1 MNPYYFFGWRVA
13 SFAGWL
19 PFIFYLWNGQ
29 NHSQLSLIVK
39 ASKNVF
45 GKKKKKKG
53 VEMSLKSSKTKE
65 TTKNIARTSQ
75 GHFLHHLALTQTSLT
90 EGECAVM
97 KFQSSSSTGSHAAQW
112 PRAFLWARALE
123 TSSMV
128 NVTRFK
134 VWAISWLWR
143 SVEVKWHNVWD
154 WFLKMSGE
162 KKPREEA
169 GEANP
174 ANPTITKPRA
184 GAQQFSILFYL
195 CICLTVFIMR
205 L

>member
-1 MNPYYFFGWRVA
+1 MNPYYFFVWRVA

-19 PFIFYLWNGQ
+19 PFIYEMGKTTANYSWLLK
-29 NHSQLSLIVK
+29 HPRTSL
-39 ASKNVF
+39 
-45 GKKKKKKG
+45 GRKKKKKG

-75 GHFLHHLALTQTSLT
+75 GHFLHHPALTQTSLT

-97 KFQSSSSTGSHAAQW
+97 KFQSSSSTGSYAAQC